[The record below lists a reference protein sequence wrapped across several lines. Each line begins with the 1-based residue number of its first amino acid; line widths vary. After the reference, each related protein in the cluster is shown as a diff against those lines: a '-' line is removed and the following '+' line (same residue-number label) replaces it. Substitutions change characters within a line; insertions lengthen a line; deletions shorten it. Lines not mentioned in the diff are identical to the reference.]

1 MKGVIKFSDYLKEEL
16 KNKAFRK
23 AFEEEEI
30 YADLAIQIAKL
41 RQDNGFTQKDLAK
54 VLRTTQ
60 QTVSRLEDPENYSL
74 SLGTLIK
81 LAKVLH
87 KKLKIQFV

>member
-74 SLGTLIK
+74 SLCTLIK

-87 KKLKIQFV
+87 KRLKIQFV

>member
-1 MKGVIKFSDYLKEEL
+1 MKGVVKFSTYLNEQL
-16 KNKAFRK
+16 KNKEFRK

-74 SLGTLIK
+74 SLCTLIK